1 MSFSPRIIAFFL
13 AIFITL
19 ISIAFLSFVPE
30 VTVAMLFVVGVAC
43 FFATFFLVFYT
54 IDILVFREVE
64 QISKTIQQLKIRDFD
79 ISRKSLLKS
88 VNPIKKLNNEI
99 STYVAKKQTEIEELK
114 KMELFRREFLAD
126 VSHEL
131 KTPIFA
137 AQGFIHTLI
146 EGAKDDPKT
155 LDRFLNRAAKSI
167 DGLDALVRDLV
178 TLSQVE
184 KGDLKMHFE
193 LIDLKNI
200 TQEIFEQLEHKAE
213 SRGVVL
219 KIKPKIFEKA
229 IVRADKQR
237 ITQVLTNLIDN
248 AIKYGKENGKI
259 IVEIEE
265 DKKHFHLSVEDD
277 GPGIQPE
284 HLSRIFER
292 FYRVD
297 KSRSRD
303 TGGTGLGL
311 AIVKHI
317 LNAHHS
323 KITVTSKIDKG
334 TTFKFKL
341 AKIIENSPE
350 KLVENQ

>member
-1 MSFSPRIIAFFL
+1 
-13 AIFITL
+13 
-19 ISIAFLSFVPE
+19 
-30 VTVAMLFVVGVAC
+30 MLFVVGVAC
-43 FFATFFLVFYT
+43 FFASFFFVFYT
-54 IDILVFREVE
+54 IDILVFREVD
-64 QISKTIQQLKIRDFD
+64 QIYKTIQKLKIRDFD
-79 ISRKSLLKS
+79 ISRKSLIKS
-88 VNPIKKLNNEI
+88 VNPIKKLNSEI
-99 STYVAKKQTEIEELK
+99 STYVTKKQNEIEELK
-114 KMELFRREFLAD
+114 KMEIFRREFLAD

-146 EGAKDDPKT
+146 DGAKDDPKI

-184 KGDLKMHFE
+184 KGDLKMHLE
-193 LIDLKNI
+193 EIDLRHI
-200 TQEIFEQLEHKAE
+200 TEEIFEQLENKAQ
-213 SRGVVL
+213 SRKVTL
-219 KIKPKIFEKA
+219 KIKPKGLEKA
-229 IVRADKQR
+229 SVMADKQR

-248 AIKYGKENGKI
+248 GIKYGHEQGKI

-265 DKKHFHLSVEDD
+265 EKKHFHISVEDD
-277 GPGIQPE
+277 GPGIMPE
-284 HLSRIFER
+284 HLNRIFER

-317 LNAHHS
+317 LNAHNS
-323 KITVTSKIDKG
+323 KITVTSQINKG
-334 TTFKFKL
+334 TRFAFKL
-341 AKIIENSPE
+341 KKVLE
-350 KLVENQ
+350 

>member
-13 AIFITL
+13 AVLITL
-19 ISIAFLSFVPE
+19 VSVAFLSFVPD
-30 VTVAMLFVVGVAC
+30 VTLAMLFVVGVAC
-43 FFATFFLVFYT
+43 FFASFFFVFYT
-54 IDILVFREVE
+54 IDILVFREVD
-64 QISKTIQQLKIRDFD
+64 QIYKTIQKLKIRDFD
-79 ISRKSLLKS
+79 ISRKSLIKS
-88 VNPIKKLNNEI
+88 VNPIKKLNSEI
-99 STYVAKKQTEIEELK
+99 STYVTKKQNEIEELK
-114 KMELFRREFLAD
+114 KMEQFRREFLAD

-146 EGAKDDPKT
+146 DGAKEDPKT

-184 KGDLKMHFE
+184 KGDLKMNLE
-193 LIDLKNI
+193 EIDLKHI
-200 TQEIFEQLEHKAE
+200 TEEIFEQLENKAQ
-213 SRGVVL
+213 SRKVTL
-219 KIKPKIFEKA
+219 KVKPKDLGKA
-229 IVRADKQR
+229 LVMADKQR

-248 AIKYGKENGKI
+248 GIKYGREQGKI

-265 DKKHFHLSVEDD
+265 EKKYFHVSIEDD
-277 GPGIQPE
+277 GPGIPPE
-284 HLSRIFER
+284 HLARIFER

-317 LNAHHS
+317 LNAHNS

-334 TTFKFKL
+334 TTFGFKL
-341 AKIIENSPE
+341 KKVNFGTE
-350 KLVENQ
+350 KVIDN

>member
-13 AIFITL
+13 AVLITL
-19 ISIAFLSFVPE
+19 VSIAFLSFVPD
-30 VTVAMLFVVGVAC
+30 VTAGMLFVVGVAC
-43 FFATFFLVFYT
+43 FFATFFFVFYT

-64 QISKTIQQLKIRDFD
+64 QIYKTIQKLKIRNFD
-79 ISRKSLLKS
+79 ISRKNLLKS
-88 VNPIKKLNNEI
+88 VNPIKKLNSEI
-99 STYVAKKQTEIEELK
+99 SIYVTKKQNEIEELK
-114 KMELFRREFLAD
+114 KMEVFRREFLAD

-146 EGAKDDPKT
+146 DGAKDDPKT

-184 KGDLKMHFE
+184 KGDLKMSFE
-193 LIDLKNI
+193 SIDLKLI
-200 TQEIFEQLEHKAE
+200 TEEIFEQLEHKAQ
-213 SRGVVL
+213 SRGVNL
-219 KIKPKIFEKA
+219 KIKPKDLEKA
-229 IVRADKQR
+229 WVKADKQR
-237 ITQVLTNLIDN
+237 ITQVLTNLVDN
-248 AIKYGKENGKI
+248 AIKYGKDNGKI

-265 DKKHFHLSVEDD
+265 EKKHFHISVEDD
-277 GPGIQPE
+277 GPGIPPE
-284 HLSRIFER
+284 DLPRIFER

-334 TTFKFKL
+334 TTFSFKL
-341 AKIIENSPE
+341 AKLAENI
-350 KLVENQ
+350 VENISLK

>member
-13 AIFITL
+13 AVLITL
-19 ISIAFLSFVPE
+19 ISVAFLSFVPE
-30 VTVAMLFVVGVAC
+30 VSAAMLFVVGVAC
-43 FFATFFLVFYT
+43 FFTSFFFVFYT
-54 IDILVFREVE
+54 IDILVFREVD
-64 QISKTIQQLKIRDFD
+64 QIYKTIQKLKIRDFD
-79 ISRKSLLKS
+79 ISRKSLIKS
-88 VNPIKKLNNEI
+88 VNPIKKLNSEI
-99 STYVAKKQTEIEELK
+99 STYVTKKQNEIEELK

-146 EGAKDDPKT
+146 DGAKEDPKT

-193 LIDLKNI
+193 EIDLKHI
-200 TQEIFEQLEHKAE
+200 TEEIFEQLENKAQN
-213 SRGVVL
+213 RKVTL
-219 KIKPKIFEKA
+219 KVKPKDLGKA
-229 IVRADKQR
+229 IVTADKQR

-248 AIKYGKENGKI
+248 GIKYGREQGKI

-265 DKKHFHLSVEDD
+265 EKKHFHVSVEDD
-277 GPGIQPE
+277 GPGIPPE
-284 HLSRIFER
+284 HLARIFER

-317 LNAHHS
+317 LNAHNS

-334 TTFKFKL
+334 TRFGFKL
-341 AKIIENSPE
+341 KKVSES
-350 KLVENQ
+350 LVDVV

>member
-13 AIFITL
+13 AVLITL
-19 ISIAFLSFVPE
+19 VSIAFLSFVPN
-30 VTVAMLFVVGVAC
+30 VTAGMLFVVGVAC
-43 FFATFFLVFYT
+43 FFTTFFFVFYT

-64 QISKTIQQLKIRDFD
+64 QIYKTIQKLKIRDFD
-79 ISRKSLLKS
+79 ISRKNLIKS
-88 VNPIKKLNNEI
+88 VNPIKKLNSEI
-99 STYVAKKQTEIEELK
+99 SIYVTKKQNEIEELK
-114 KMELFRREFLAD
+114 KMEVFRREFLAD

-146 EGAKDDPKT
+146 DGAKDDPKT

-184 KGDLKMHFE
+184 KGDLKMSFE
-193 LIDLKNI
+193 PIDLKLI
-200 TQEIFEQLEHKAE
+200 TEEIFEQLENKAQ
-213 SRGVVL
+213 SRGVNL
-219 KIKPKIFEKA
+219 KIKPKGLVKA
-229 IVRADKQR
+229 LVKADKQR
-237 ITQVLTNLIDN
+237 ISQVLTNLVDN
-248 AIKYGKENGKI
+248 AIKYGKDNGKI

-265 DKKHFHLSVEDD
+265 EKKHFHISVEDD
-277 GPGIQPE
+277 GPGIPPE
-284 HLSRIFER
+284 DLPRIFER

-334 TTFKFKL
+334 TTFSFKL
-341 AKIIENSPE
+341 AKLAENI
-350 KLVENQ
+350 VENISLK

>member
-13 AIFITL
+13 AVLITL
-19 ISIAFLSFVPE
+19 VSVVFLSFVPD
-30 VTVAMLFVVGVAC
+30 VSTAMLFVVGVAC
-43 FFATFFLVFYT
+43 FFASFFFVFYT
-54 IDILVFREVE
+54 IDILVFREVD
-64 QISKTIQQLKIRDFD
+64 QIYKTIQKLKIRDFD
-79 ISRKSLLKS
+79 ISRKSLIKS
-88 VNPIKKLNNEI
+88 VNPIKKLNSEI
-99 STYVAKKQTEIEELK
+99 STYVTKKQNEIEELK
-114 KMELFRREFLAD
+114 KMEIFRREFLAD

-146 EGAKDDPKT
+146 DGAKDDPKI

-184 KGDLKMHFE
+184 KGDLKMHLE
-193 LIDLKNI
+193 EIDLRHI
-200 TQEIFEQLEHKAE
+200 TEEIFEQLENKAQ
-213 SRGVVL
+213 SRKVTL
-219 KIKPKIFEKA
+219 KIKPKGLEKA
-229 IVRADKQR
+229 SVMADKQR

-248 AIKYGKENGKI
+248 GIKYGHEQGKI

-265 DKKHFHLSVEDD
+265 EKKHFHISVEDD
-277 GPGIQPE
+277 GPGIMPE
-284 HLSRIFER
+284 HLNRIFER

-317 LNAHHS
+317 LNAHNS
-323 KITVTSKIDKG
+323 KITVTSQINKG
-334 TTFKFKL
+334 TRFAFKL
-341 AKIIENSPE
+341 KKVLE
-350 KLVENQ
+350 

>member
-1 MSFSPRIIAFFL
+1 MSFSPRIIALLL
-13 AIFITL
+13 AILITL
-19 ISIAFLSFVPE
+19 ISVVFLSFVPD
-30 VTVAMLFVVGVAC
+30 VTLAMLFVVGVAC
-43 FFATFFLVFYT
+43 FFASFFFVFYT

-64 QISKTIQQLKIRDFD
+64 QIYKTIQKLKIRDFD

-88 VNPIKKLNNEI
+88 VNPIKKLNSEI
-99 STYVAKKQTEIEELK
+99 STYVTKKQNEIEELK
-114 KMELFRREFLAD
+114 KMEVFRREFLAD

-146 EGAKDDPKT
+146 DGAKDDPKT

-184 KGDLKMHFE
+184 QGDLKMQME
-193 LIDLKNI
+193 EIDLKHI
-200 TQEIFEQLEHKAE
+200 TEEIFEQLENKAKN
-213 SRGVVL
+213 RNVIL
-219 KIKPKIFEKA
+219 KIKTKEIEKA
-229 IVRADKQR
+229 IVMADKQR

-248 AIKYGKENGKI
+248 GIKYGHEAGKI

-265 DKKHFHLSVEDD
+265 EKKHFHISVEDD
-277 GPGIQPE
+277 GPGIPPE
-284 HLSRIFER
+284 HLARIFER

-317 LNAHHS
+317 LNAHNS
-323 KITVTSKIDKG
+323 KITVASQIDKG
-334 TTFKFKL
+334 TRFVFRLKKANL
-341 AKIIENSPE
+341 GSE
-350 KLVENQ
+350 KEINI